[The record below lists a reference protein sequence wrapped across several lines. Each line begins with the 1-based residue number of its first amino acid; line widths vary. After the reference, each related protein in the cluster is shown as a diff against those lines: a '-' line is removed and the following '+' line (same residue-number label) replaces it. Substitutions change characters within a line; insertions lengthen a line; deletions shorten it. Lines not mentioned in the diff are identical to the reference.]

1 MKQQKSLKQILFL
14 SACSLVGFTGCGPAL
29 EQRLLFAPTRSVCE
43 TPETYGL
50 ETKTLELKAEDGTGL
65 HAWLL
70 ETNEDAPWLIHFH
83 GNHSN
88 ITMNLR
94 LPVRLQER
102 LGFNVLMAEYRGY
115 YNSVGRPSEEG
126 FYQDAK
132 AYYDYLI
139 GRGVAPENII
149 VYGFSLGSGTA
160 TQLAST
166 QRVGGLILQAPFS
179 SILDVA
185 RERVNPELPASL
197 LQTKFDNRA
206 KIKNV
211 KAPVLIIHGTN
222 DETVPFEQ
230 GEALFGLA
238 NEPKDF
244 LSYEGD
250 HNTLNRQPETQ
261 LTIVF
266 EDLVNQIEHML
277 QTM

>member
-1 MKQQKSLKQILFL
+1 MVSL
-14 SACSLVGFTGCGPAL
+14 TGCGPAL
-29 EQRLLFAPTRSVCE
+29 EHRLVFAPTRSVCE

-50 ETKTLELKAEDGTGL
+50 KTKPLELKAEDGTGL
-65 HAWLL
+65 YAWLL
-70 ETNEDAPWLIHFH
+70 ETDENAPWLLHFH

-102 LGFNVLMAEYRGY
+102 LGVNVLMAEYRGY
-115 YNSVGRPSEEG
+115 YKSEGKPSEEG

-132 AYYDYLI
+132 TYYDYLI

-166 QRVGGLILQAPFS
+166 QQIGGLILQAPYG

-185 RERVNPELPASL
+185 RTRVNPQLPANL
-197 LQTKFDNRA
+197 LQTKFDNKA
-206 KIKNV
+206 KIKDV
-211 KAPVLIIHGTN
+211 DAPVLVIHGKS
-222 DETVPFEQ
+222 DETIPFEQ
-230 GEALFGLA
+230 GKILFELA

-244 LSYEGD
+244 LVYEGD

-261 LTIVF
+261 LKVF
-266 EDLVNQIEHML
+266 EELVTHIERLIGKETLPISH
-277 QTM
+277 